1 MIMARGRQTRGE
13 AARLRW
19 AVVAGLRHWAQGSLA
34 DKAAVE
40 LLVSSAGGRF
50 ARPGC
55 AWIRP
60 CVAPGWYWLDSD
72 ALAVHAERLA
82 GSERRVLLLAADL
95 VSGHRRTRTRVDSGR
110 AAA

>member
-1 MIMARGRQTRGE
+1 MVRGIQTRGE

-19 AVVAGLRHWAQGSLA
+19 QVVAGLRSWAQGSLT
-34 DKAAVE
+34 DEAAVE
-40 LLVSSAGGRF
+40 LLVSCFGGRF

-60 CVAPGWYWLDSD
+60 CARPGWYWLECD

-82 GSERRVLLLAADL
+82 GSDRRVLLLAADL
-95 VSGHRRTRTRVDSGR
+95 VSGHRRMRTRADSGR

>member
-1 MIMARGRQTRGE
+1 MARGIRTGAE

-19 AVVAGLRHWAQGSLA
+19 EVVAGLRRWAQGALT
-34 DKAAVE
+34 DEAAVE

-60 CVAPGWYWLDSD
+60 CVAPDWYWLDSD
-72 ALAVHAERLA
+72 ALTAHAERLA

-95 VSGHRRTRTRVDSGR
+95 VSGHRRTRTRADSGR

>member
-1 MIMARGRQTRGE
+1 MARGIQSRAQ

-19 AVVAGLRHWAQGSLA
+19 AVVTGLRRWAQGSLA
-34 DKAAVE
+34 DEAAVE
-40 LLVSSAGGRF
+40 LLASYPGGRF
-50 ARPGC
+50 ARPGRV
-55 AWIRP
+55 WIRP
-60 CVAPGWYWLDSD
+60 CARPGWYWLDSD

-95 VSGHRRTRTRVDSGR
+95 VSGHRRTRARAESGR

>member
-1 MIMARGRQTRGE
+1 MTRGVQNRTE

-19 AVVAGLRHWAQGSLA
+19 AVVAGLRRWARGA
-34 DKAAVE
+34 VTDEAAVE
-40 LLVSSAGGRF
+40 LLVACSGGRF

-60 CVAPGWYWLDSD
+60 CVRPGWYWLDSD
-72 ALAVHAERLA
+72 ALAGHAERLA

-95 VSGHRRTRTRVDSGR
+95 VSGHRRSRRRADSGR